1 MKQFQGI
8 SASSGVAIG
17 KVLLLKGTG
26 ITVQRLEVHDEELE
40 RQLLNFEKAI
50 EKTRQELAAL
60 KNKVKN
66 TIGIEESAIFDAHM
80 LLLNDPNLIEKSI
93 KKARQELV
101 SIDFA
106 FNEVLTGLIK
116 VFESMDDV
124 YLRERAND
132 LLDVGKRVLKNYLG
146 IQTAPVIEKEHDVI
160 LIAHTISPSD
170 MAEIDKTMIKGII
183 TEVGG
188 TTSHVAIMARS
199 LDIPAVVGVEG
210 IFGTATPDSI
220 VIIDAHSGLVIVNPD
235 DATVQR
241 YKEQRARYINYTKS
255 LERLRSEEAITK
267 DGKRIRLEL
276 NMELVKEADL
286 VNQYGADG
294 IGLFRTEYLFMR
306 ETLPTEDEQFELYK
320 YVSNLVYPRE
330 VVIRTADI
338 GGDKFI
344 SHFQLPKEMNPFLGM
359 RGIRLCLEYKDFFK
373 TQLRAILRAS
383 KLKNLKIMFPMITS
397 VEELR
402 KAKEVVEE
410 AKDELRDRGV
420 AFDETID
427 IGIMMEVPSAAIISD
442 ILAKESDF
450 FSIGTNDLIQYTL
463 AVDRVNERVSYL
475 YNPFN
480 PAILRL
486 LKMIINNAHN
496 RKIDVTMCGEMA
508 GKTEFTM
515 MLIGFDLDCFSV
527 APGRLLEIKK
537 IIREIEYSKCKELV
551 AKSIHYEDER
561 SIEDYF
567 MTQNRQA
574 LQSILYNY
582 SQEGD
587 GNG

>member
-1 MKQFQGI
+1 LKQFQGI
-8 SASSGVAIG
+8 SASSGIAIG
-17 KVLLLKGTG
+17 KILLLKGTG
-26 ITVQRLEVHDEELE
+26 ISVQRIDVNDDELE
-40 RQLLNFEKAI
+40 QQLITFEKAI
-50 EKTRQELAAL
+50 EKTRQELAVL

-66 TIGIEESAIFDAHM
+66 TIGVEESAIFDAHM
-80 LLLNDPNLIEKSI
+80 LLLNDPNLIDKSI
-93 KKARQELV
+93 KKARQEQV
-101 SIDFA
+101 SIDYA
-106 FNEVLTGLIK
+106 FNEVLTGLIR

-146 IQTAPVIEKEHDVI
+146 IQTTPVVEKDHDVI

-170 MAEIDKTMIKGII
+170 MADIDRTMIKGII

-210 IFGTATPDSI
+210 ITGVITADSI
-220 VIIDAHSGLVIVNPD
+220 AVIDAHSGTVIVNPD
-235 DATVQR
+235 ETTIHR

-255 LERLRSEEAITK
+255 LERLRTEEAITK

-294 IGLFRTEYLFMR
+294 VGLFRTEYMFMR
-306 ETLPTEDEQFELYK
+306 ETLPTEEEQFELYK

-359 RGIRLCLEYKDFFK
+359 RGIRLCLEFKDFFK

-383 KLKNLKIMFPMITS
+383 KLKNLKIMFPMISS

-402 KAKEVVEE
+402 KAKAVVEE

-420 AFDETID
+420 AFDETIE

-508 GKTEFTM
+508 GKPEFTM

-537 IIREIEYSKCKELV
+537 IIREVEYSKCKELI
-551 AKSIHYEDER
+551 AKSIHYEDEH

-567 MTQNRQA
+567 MTQNQQT

-582 SQEGD
+582 NQEGD
-587 GNG
+587 TNG

>member
-1 MKQFQGI
+1 LKTFLGI
-8 SASSGVAIG
+8 SASSGIAIG
-17 KVLLLKGTG
+17 KVVLLKGTG
-26 ITVQRLEVHDEELE
+26 ITVQRVEVHDDELE
-40 RQLLNFEKAI
+40 RQILSFEKAI
-50 EKTRQELAAL
+50 EKTRQELTLL

-66 TIGIEESAIFDAHM
+66 TIGIEESAIFDAHI
-80 LLLNDPNLIEKSI
+80 LLLNDPNLIDKSL
-93 KKARQELV
+93 KKAKTEHV
-101 SIDFA
+101 SVDFA
-106 FNEVLTGLIK
+106 FNEVLNGLIA
-116 VFESMDDV
+116 VFEGMDDV

-132 LLDVGKRVLKNYLG
+132 LLDVGRRILKNYLG
-146 IQTAPVIEKEHDVI
+146 VQTMPVIDKEHDVI
-160 LIAHTISPSD
+160 LVAHSIAPSD
-170 MAEIDKTMIKGII
+170 MAELDRAMIKGIV

-199 LDIPAVVGVEG
+199 IDIPAIVGAEG
-210 IFGTATPDSI
+210 IIAALTAESI
-220 VIIDAHSGLVIVNPD
+220 IIIDAHNGSIIVNPD
-235 DATVQR
+235 EDTIHR
-241 YKEQRARYINYTKS
+241 YKEKRAHYINYMKS
-255 LERLRSEEAITK
+255 LERLRTEEAVTR
-267 DGKRIRLEL
+267 DGKRIRLEM
-276 NMELVKEADL
+276 NMELVKEADI

-294 IGLFRTEYLFMR
+294 VGLFRTEYLFMR
-306 ETLPTEDEQFELYK
+306 ETLPSEDEQYELYK

-344 SHFQLPKEMNPFLGM
+344 SHFQLPKEMNPFLGV
-359 RGIRLCLEYKDFFK
+359 RGIRLCLEFKDFFK

-383 KLKNLKIMFPMITS
+383 KLKNLKIMFPMISSIT
-397 VEELR
+397 ELR
-402 KAKEVVEE
+402 QAKAVVEE

-420 AFDETID
+420 AFDETIA

-442 ILAKESDF
+442 LLAKECDF

-508 GKTEFTM
+508 GKPEFTM

-537 IIREIEYSKCKELV
+537 IIRESEYSKCKELV
-551 AKSIHYEDER
+551 AKSIHYEDES

-567 MTQNRQA
+567 MTYNREV
-574 LQSILYNY
+574 LSSILYNY

-587 GNG
+587 A

>member
-8 SASSGVAIG
+8 SASSGIAIG

-26 ITVQRLEVHDEELE
+26 ITVQRIEVQDEELE
-40 RQLLNFEKAI
+40 RQLLTFEKAI
-50 EKTRQELAAL
+50 EKTRQELSVL

-80 LLLNDPNLIEKSI
+80 LLLNDPNLIDKSI

-106 FNEVLTGLIK
+106 FNEVLSGLIK

-146 IQTAPVIEKEHDVI
+146 IQTAPVIEKDHDVI

-170 MAEIDKTMIKGII
+170 MAEIDRNMIKGIV

-210 IFGTATPDSI
+210 VFGTVTPDS
-220 VIIDAHSGLVIVNPD
+220 VVVIDAHSGLVIINPD
-235 DATVQR
+235 DATVHR

-255 LERLRSEEAITK
+255 LERLRTEEAITK

-294 IGLFRTEYLFMR
+294 VGLFRTEYLFMR

-359 RGIRLCLEYKDFFK
+359 RGIRLCLEYRDFFK

-402 KAKEVVEE
+402 RAKEVVEE

-420 AFDETID
+420 AFDETIA

-508 GKTEFTM
+508 GKAEFTM

-551 AKSIHYEDER
+551 AKSIHYEDEK

-567 MTQNRQA
+567 MTQNHQA

>member
-8 SASSGVAIG
+8 SASSGIAIG
-17 KVLLLKGTG
+17 KILLLKGTG
-26 ITVQRLEVHDEELE
+26 ISVQRIDVNDDELE
-40 RQLLNFEKAI
+40 QQLITFEKAI
-50 EKTRQELAAL
+50 EKTRQELAVL

-66 TIGIEESAIFDAHM
+66 TIGVEESAIFDAHM
-80 LLLNDPNLIEKSI
+80 LLLNDPNLIDKSI
-93 KKARQELV
+93 KKARQEQV
-101 SIDFA
+101 SIDYA
-106 FNEVLTGLIK
+106 FNEVLTGLIR

-146 IQTAPVIEKEHDVI
+146 IQTTPVVEKDHDVI

-170 MAEIDKTMIKGII
+170 MADIDRTMIKGII

-210 IFGTATPDSI
+210 ITGVITADSI
-220 VIIDAHSGLVIVNPD
+220 AVIDAHSGTVIVNPD
-235 DATVQR
+235 ETTIHR

-255 LERLRSEEAITK
+255 LERLRTEEAITK

-294 IGLFRTEYLFMR
+294 VGLFRTEYMFMR
-306 ETLPTEDEQFELYK
+306 ETLPTEEEQFELYK

-359 RGIRLCLEYKDFFK
+359 RGIRLCLEFKDFFK

-383 KLKNLKIMFPMITS
+383 KLKNLKIMFPMISS

-402 KAKEVVEE
+402 KAKAVVEE

-420 AFDETID
+420 AFDETIE

-508 GKTEFTM
+508 GKPEFTM

-537 IIREIEYSKCKELV
+537 IIREVEYSKCKELI
-551 AKSIHYEDER
+551 AKSIHYEDEH

-567 MTQNRQA
+567 MTQNQQT

-582 SQEGD
+582 NQEGD
-587 GNG
+587 TNG